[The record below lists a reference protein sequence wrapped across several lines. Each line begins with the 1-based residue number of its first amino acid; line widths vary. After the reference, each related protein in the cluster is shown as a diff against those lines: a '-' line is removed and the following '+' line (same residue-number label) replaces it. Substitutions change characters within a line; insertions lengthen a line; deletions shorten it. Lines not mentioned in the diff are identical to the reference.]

1 MEKHLKKAKTW
12 NMILIILGLLSVVT
26 GVIGLPKSLNPKLS
40 DYKVMGDYGQQM
52 FDYLNNPLVKT
63 ISILSLVIS
72 IALVIFYF
80 IANKKLAD
88 QIAPTKLPYYINI
101 GWSILGAAIAFM
113 MQPKM
118 EVEGMDISLI
128 TTIVGMVFQLIFLLP
143 AILVIVHLFKA
154 EPEE

>member
-12 NMILIILGLLSVVT
+12 NMILIILGLLSGVT

-101 GWSILGAAIAFM
+101 GWSILGAAIGFM

>member
-26 GVIGLPKSLNPKLS
+26 GVIGLPKSLNPKFS

-101 GWSILGAAIAFM
+101 GWSILGAAIGFM

>member
-26 GVIGLPKSLNPKLS
+26 GIIGLPKSLNPKIS

-52 FDYLNNPLVKT
+52 FDYLNNPIVKT

-80 IANKKLAD
+80 RANKKLAD
-88 QIAPTKLPYYINI
+88 QIAPTKIPYYINI
-101 GWSILGAAIAFM
+101 GWSIFGSAISLM

-118 EVEGMDISLI
+118 EVEGMDMPLI

>member
-1 MEKHLKKAKTW
+1 
-12 NMILIILGLLSVVT
+12 

-101 GWSILGAAIAFM
+101 GWSILGAAIGFM